1 MRVPVSSTTRR
12 VLVSRNSVNEFSLE
26 RIMKPFFLSLPAL
39 LFVSC
44 AGYQLD
50 GIKPTALRSVTT
62 IAVPMFKNDTLY
74 PRAEALATS
83 AVVDAFVQDGTYRI
97 GKVDNA
103 DAVLNGKLAKINY
116 ANIRGKRLDVL
127 LPEELRN
134 TVVIEWQLIDAH
146 NPTKILATGTSSGS
160 SQLFAGGNLQTNRNN
175 ALPEA
180 LEIAGEA
187 LVSRLANGY

>member
-1 MRVPVSSTTRR
+1 MNDLP
-12 VLVSRNSVNEFSLE
+12 LN
-26 RIMKPFFLSLPAL
+26 RIMKHLFLLLPAL

-50 GIKPTALRSVTT
+50 GIKPTALRNVKT

-83 AVVDAFVQDGTYRI
+83 AVADAFVQDGTYRL
-97 GKVDNA
+97 GKVDHA
-103 DAVLNGKLAKINY
+103 DAVLNGKLASIKY

-134 TVVIEWQLIDAH
+134 TVTIEWQLIDAH
-146 NPTKILATGTSSGS
+146 NPTKIFASGSSTGS